1 MKPIIAQ
8 YDQSLSQEALKNTY
22 LYSKFE
28 KERKVAYLYLSV
40 IMTCSLVHQKPG
52 RTFNRK
58 QSGAL
63 RSAEVGAV
71 WHALVG
77 FKEILEREGKS
88 MRLKRIADSANI
100 WTEVDGKPEVVLSQ
114 LFWYSFWV
122 QLRKDSYWIQALKNL
137 KVVYFMLVSIVS
149 WKIGLVKL
157 ILYWFL
163 MESQASLT
171 KILVLI

>member
-71 WHALVG
+71 
-77 FKEILEREGKS
+77 
-88 MRLKRIADSANI
+88 
-100 WTEVDGKPEVVLSQ
+100 
-114 LFWYSFWV
+114 
-122 QLRKDSYWIQALKNL
+122 
-137 KVVYFMLVSIVS
+137 
-149 WKIGLVKL
+149 
-157 ILYWFL
+157 
-163 MESQASLT
+163 
-171 KILVLI
+171 